1 MKKISCPRDS
11 EAAGEGD
18 HRIQV
23 TNNRQTYK
31 TNFHS
36 YSFYLVRYVSLSG
49 ESQPE
54 LLEELESI
62 EVEVINND
70 QAAFNPPELGS

>member
-1 MKKISCPRDS
+1 MPAGLQ
-11 EAAGEGD
+11 AAGKCC

-49 ESQPE
+49 ESQTE
-54 LLEELESI
+54 LLEELETI